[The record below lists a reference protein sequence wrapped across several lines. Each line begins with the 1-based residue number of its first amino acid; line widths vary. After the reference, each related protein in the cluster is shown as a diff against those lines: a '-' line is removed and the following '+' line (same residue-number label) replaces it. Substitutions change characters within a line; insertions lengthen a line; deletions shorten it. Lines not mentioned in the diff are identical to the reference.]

1 MMQQDVILWSYWNVW
16 KMPVDADFGDDY
28 GPPCSERIAFGRVM
42 NKVRAG
48 GPSAGWADT
57 EILYVH

>member
-16 KMPVDADFGDDY
+16 KMPVDADFAGGCPDD
-28 GPPCSERIAFGRVM
+28 ERNAFGRVM
-42 NKVRAG
+42 DKVRAG
-48 GPSAGWADT
+48 GPNAAWAET